1 MENNNISNIIKIKNE
16 IQNLMLDIEI
26 KENNLLEKVKYN
38 TDNILIYKSFLEE
51 IIEEYHNICT
61 KIYK

>member
-1 MENNNISNIIKIKNE
+1 
-16 IQNLMLDIEI
+16 MLDIEI